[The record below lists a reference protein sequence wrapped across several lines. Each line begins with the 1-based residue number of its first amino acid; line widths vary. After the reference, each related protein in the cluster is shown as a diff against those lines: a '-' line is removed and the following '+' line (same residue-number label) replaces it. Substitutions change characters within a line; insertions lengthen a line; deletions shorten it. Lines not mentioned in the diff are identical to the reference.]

1 MKAVCSRPAGCP
13 ITIPWQ
19 CPEKQCAQIK
29 LVWALLSL
37 FVFIV
42 SKKISNQYFQME
54 ICVTPASSGRL
65 IDGVI
70 LAIDVQVW
78 GGVFLS
84 CPQAVQSPDV
94 DLILYECCMKLF

>member
-1 MKAVCSRPAGCP
+1 
-13 ITIPWQ
+13 
-19 CPEKQCAQIK
+19 
-29 LVWALLSL
+29 
-37 FVFIV
+37 
-42 SKKISNQYFQME
+42 ME